1 MEADDM
7 IALTVC
13 VLLTA
18 IVGLE
23 VVAVGYLLVDAER
36 EKNKQSDLNAQPGV
50 AESGNGKGVSP

>member
-36 EKNKQSDLNAQPGV
+36 EKTNNRI
-50 AESGNGKGVSP
+50 